1 MNLQPAPR
9 YRAGSI
15 ALHWVML
22 LLIVA
27 AYACIELRE
36 LYPKGSDP
44 REALK
49 RWHFTFG
56 LTIGLLVGFRIA
68 LRLASQTPPIVP
80 APSVW
85 QHRLAR
91 LAHVGLYLLMVGM
104 PLAGWLLLS
113 AEGKPIPFF
122 GLELPPLISKN
133 EALGKQVKELHA
145 TVGEAGYFLIGAHA
159 LAALFHHYV
168 RRDNT
173 LRRML
178 PARG

>member
-1 MNLQPAPR
+1 MNLQPASR
-9 YRAGSI
+9 YRTDQV
-15 ALHWVML
+15 ALHWLML

-27 AYACIELRE
+27 AYACIELRV
-36 LYPKGSDP
+36 LYPKGSEP

-49 RWHFTFG
+49 HWHFMIG
-56 LTIGLLVGFRIA
+56 LSIGLLVVLRIA
-68 LRLASQTPPIVP
+68 LRMGSPTPPI
-80 APSVW
+80 APPPTAL

-91 LAHVGLYLLMVGM
+91 LGHLALYVLMIGM
-104 PLAGWLLLS
+104 PLAGWLILS

-122 GLELPPLISKN
+122 GLELPPLIAKDK
-133 EALGKQVKELHA
+133 ALAKQIQELHA
-145 TVGEAGYFLIGAHA
+145 TAGQVGYFLIGAHA
-159 LAALFHHYV
+159 LAALYHHYV